1 MLMTGA
7 AAGAL
12 YLALAVVSFT
22 FGSLPTLPLYDGA
35 VLGPYRFVDPP
46 KPFAEFNMR
55 PYNFRERFPLSA
67 DFEAVTAATIDSQ
80 SLITLPDGIV
90 KPRPGESEIE
100 VIIDPLAPKTLGA
113 PPPGTGYDGNAYR
126 FTVRYA
132 ASRQPVE
139 FRGECPAD
147 APVGSSPDCATVII
161 HYAFG
166 GLFGRGATKLY
177 RHSDEGWHVLPS
189 RDVKS
194 QLHAFGA
201 TGTLGTF
208 VAAGPN
214 RPGEYAKSAFPT
226 ELAIGLGA
234 GGLLAGLLLRAT
246 RPRFARRNR
255 VHSNRVGRSR

>member
-7 AAGAL
+7 AAGVL
-12 YLALAVVSFT
+12 YLALAVASFT

-46 KPFAEFNMR
+46 KPFAEFNMP
-55 PYNFRERFPLSA
+55 PYNFRERFPLNP
-67 DFEAVTAATIDSQ
+67 DRFEAVTAATIDNH
-80 SLITLPDGIV
+80 SLITLPEGIV
-90 KPRPGESEIE
+90 KPRPGETEIE
-100 VIIDPLAPKTLGA
+100 VTIDPLAPKTLGP

-126 FTVRYA
+126 FTARYA
-132 ASRQPVE
+132 ASRDPVE

-147 APVGSSPDCATVII
+147 EPVGSSPDCATVII

-201 TGTLGTF
+201 TGMLGTF

-214 RPGEYAKSAFPT
+214 RPGEDAKSAFPT
-226 ELAIGLGA
+226 KLAIGLGA
-234 GGLLAGLLLRAT
+234 GGLVAGLLLSAK
-246 RPRFARRNR
+246 R
-255 VHSNRVGRSR
+255 VHSIRAGRSR